1 MKGELIKAS
10 GEIAVYDEF
19 RSQISEIKEANS
31 KLVFNYS
38 TPKGEKEAR
47 SHIFTLRKTK
57 TAIDK
62 ARAAEKKS
70 SLDYGRLVDSQA
82 KTLISEVEDMIKI
95 HQDPLDEIAQK
106 EEARINAIKA
116 RMEAIDVYF
125 TVTSADGAESIS
137 NSIEALTHTIIDASF
152 QELQGDAM
160 VIHKNAL
167 DHLNCELIE
176 AQRIE
181 HDRAEL
187 AKLKAEQAEREQ
199 KEREER
205 IAREA
210 SEKAEREKAEAIERE
225 QAAIAAQAKAEQDA
239 IEYKARAEQQ
249 AIEAKARAE
258 EQAKQAELNRIAAE
272 AKAKQDAIDAQKRAD
287 ENARIAAENARLAEV
302 KRQEEQARLEREEAA
317 RKAADLEHVKAI
329 NNEALTAL
337 IQVLDC
343 SEEMAKSIIIAIAK
357 KQIDHVSITY

>member
-38 TPKGEKEAR
+38 TPNGEKEAR

-187 AKLKAEQAEREQ
+187 AKLKAEQAAREQ

-239 IEYKARAEQQ
+239 IE
-249 AIEAKARAE
+249 AKLRAE
-258 EQAKQAELNRIAAE
+258 EQAKQAESNRIAAE
-272 AKAKQDAIDAQKRAD
+272 AKAKQDAIEAQARAD

-302 KRQEEQARLEREEAA
+302 ERQRKQAEIERIEREAKEADIENQ
-317 RKAADLEHVKAI
+317 RRVHNEIMADLIYALKIDEQTAKAI
-329 NNEALTAL
+329 V
-337 IQVLDC
+337 QV
-343 SEEMAKSIIIAIAK
+343 IAQRKISHLN
-357 KQIDHVSITY
+357 INY

>member
-187 AKLKAEQAEREQ
+187 AKLKAEQAAREQ

-239 IEYKARAEQQ
+239 IE
-249 AIEAKARAE
+249 AKLRAE
-258 EQAKQAELNRIAAE
+258 EQAKQAESNRIAAE
-272 AKAKQDAIDAQKRAD
+272 AKAKQDAIEAQARAD

-302 KRQEEQARLEREEAA
+302 ERQRKQAKIERIERELKEADIENQRRVHNEIINDLIHA
-317 RKAADLEHVKAI
+317 LKIDEEKAKAI
-329 NNEALTAL
+329 
-337 IQVLDC
+337 V
-343 SEEMAKSIIIAIAK
+343 KVIAQRKISHLN
-357 KQIDHVSITY
+357 INY